1 VICVYIYIL
10 ISVVLGSLIGWST
23 NVLAIKLIFRPY
35 NCYKIFGLIPVQG
48 LIPKRRR
55 EIALAIGKIVE
66 NELLSSEEIL
76 KQLSSSVVQSK
87 LSQTTSENIKT
98 RLLKYLPPFIPA
110 GIKDNLIG
118 IIDNVIEGEVE
129 RFFQGTFPQ
138 FAANI
143 KDNIPIAAMIEEKI
157 NQLDIRQLENLILTI
172 AKNELKHIEYLGGVI
187 GLIIGLIQGILLILL
202 TA

>member
-1 VICVYIYIL
+1 MYIYL
-10 ISVVLGSLIGWST
+10 LVSVVLGSLIGWST

-35 NCYKIFGLIPVQG
+35 NCYKILGLIPVQG

-55 EIALAIGKIVE
+55 EIAVAIGKIVE
-66 NELLSSEEIL
+66 NELLSSEEII
-76 KQLSSSVVQSK
+76 KQLSTSAVQSK
-87 LSQTTSENIKT
+87 LSQTASENIKL
-98 RLLKYLPPFIPA
+98 RLLRYFPPFIPS
-110 GIKDNLIG
+110 GIKDNLID
-118 IIDNVIEGEVE
+118 IIDKVIEIEVE

-138 FAANI
+138 FATNI

-187 GLIIGLIQGILLILL
+187 GLIIGLVQGILLILL